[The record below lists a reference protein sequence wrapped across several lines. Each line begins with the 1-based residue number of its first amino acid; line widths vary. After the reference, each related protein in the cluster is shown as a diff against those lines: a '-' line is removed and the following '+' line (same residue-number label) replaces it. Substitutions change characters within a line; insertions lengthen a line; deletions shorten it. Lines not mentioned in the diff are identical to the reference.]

1 MMVGHA
7 MIVDGGQT
15 AAAAR
20 EEDRAGFVSVGR
32 YALRGVA
39 RPAGGIW
46 YPHTLIVRN
55 ATEAAPS
62 LP

>member
-39 RPAGGIW
+39 RAQELF
-46 YPHTLIVRN
+46 TLDRMGS
-55 ATEAAPS
+55 AR
-62 LP
+62 